1 MSAVGQKLKYRRFQ
15 VISALPHKADIK
27 CRHCDVRFAPIP
39 EVAHS
44 EVRSASNPFK
54 RKSDP
59 EPRAAVELIFRPLL
73 PVVHFHDGS
82 RDEQPHKVMGSVD
95 LHQPSRAENST
106 VSRAWRV
113 SREVTNG
120 PYSSGLD
127 VPRNT

>member
-1 MSAVGQKLKYRRFQ
+1 MSVVGQTETSARLNGT
-15 VISALPHKADIK
+15 SALPRTADINRNH
-27 CRHCDVRFAPIP
+27 RHVGKVPIP

-59 EPRAAVELIFRPLL
+59 EPCAAVELIFRPLL

-95 LHQPSRAENST
+95 LHQPSRAESST

>member
-1 MSAVGQKLKYRRFQ
+1 MWVKIGKAPCEHMFSAVH
-15 VISALPHKADIK
+15 PTTDIAK
-27 CRHCDVRFAPIP
+27 ILRHVRFLPIP

-59 EPRAAVELIFRPLL
+59 EPCAAVELIFRPLL

-95 LHQPSRAENST
+95 LHQPSRAESST

>member
-1 MSAVGQKLKYRRFQ
+1 MSAFARL
-15 VISALPHKADIK
+15 ADSSQTS
-27 CRHCDVRFAPIP
+27 RHVRKVPIP

-59 EPRAAVELIFRPLL
+59 EPCAAVELIFRPLL

-95 LHQPSRAENST
+95 LHQPSRAESST